1 MLTLLSS
8 IPSSVWAGF
17 AILLVLV
24 GVFFLGEHRIQ
35 AEWDA
40 DKIAKAKLVTEV
52 KTAQS
57 SVSAQVGTQYV
68 NIIHQ
73 VMVKGDTIEK
83 KIPVYVP
90 IQADS
95 KCPIPNGFV
104 SVWNAANSGSILPDV
119 PDSTMSATS
128 GVKLSD
134 VATEHSVEATYTLKL
149 ETQVNNLIDWIDE
162 QSKVTKEI
170 K

>member
-8 IPSSVWAGF
+8 IPASVWVGLAG
-17 AILLVLV
+17 LLLLV
-24 GVFFLGEHRIQ
+24 GVFFLGEHQVQ
-35 AEWDA
+35 AKWDA
-40 DKIAKAKLVTEV
+40 DKIEKAKLVTEI

-57 SVSAQVGTQYV
+57 SISAQVGTQYINV
-68 NIIHQ
+68 IHQ

-83 KIPVYVP
+83 KVPIYVP

-104 SVWNAANSGSILPDV
+104 SVWNAANSGSTLPDV

-128 GVKLSD
+128 RVKLSD
-134 VATEHSVEATYTLKL
+134 IATEHTAEATYTHQL
-149 ETQVNNLIDWIDE
+149 ETQVNTLIDWIDE
-162 QSKVTKEI
+162 QSQVTKEV